1 MISAAGQQLIT
12 SIVGIIASGVI
23 GFLVAKVT
31 HLSKF
36 AKARVEIE
44 KAMARQMIFDAYE
57 DYVVKGKKLTIAR
70 YDELLRIF
78 DAYTA
83 LGGNGTAKQYMEAI
97 KALKPYLVVD

>member
-1 MISAAGQQLIT
+1 MATVIEQ
-12 SIVGIIASGVI
+12 GVTTLVAMAVTGVL
-23 GFLVAKVT
+23 GFLIARVK

-36 AKARVEIE
+36 EQARVEIE